1 MNRAVTTTSSPV
13 YPAELVSATIDCKI
27 MPRILRPVTA
37 LLARMLLQL
46 ILLHRVLWID
56 LRFNRLFQTG
66 AVQASAN
73 FPGKLALEIEIF
85 TSHVAHC
92 NAFSDRRGQFMWFRS
107 CIVWLKLGVQ
117 ASVRRR
123 RRFESL
129 RFGLVALTEIT
140 KAGLLLPPAASIH
153 EVL

>member
-27 MPRILRPVTA
+27 MPRIRRPVTA

-46 ILLHRVLWID
+46 ILLHRVLCID

-73 FPGKLALEIEIF
+73 FPGKLAIGIEIF
-85 TSHVAHC
+85 LSHIARR
-92 NAFSDRRGQFMWFRS
+92 NA
-107 CIVWLKLGVQ
+107 VLG
-117 ASVRRR
+117 
-123 RRFESL
+123 
-129 RFGLVALTEIT
+129 
-140 KAGLLLPPAASIH
+140 
-153 EVL
+153 